1 MYAVIRTYPGNRE
14 LADAL
19 VENESDV
26 KRIISGIDG
35 FRAYYL
41 IKTGDGEAASISVF
55 DDRNGAEESSRQ
67 AGDWLRENLGNM
79 SISPPQVTAGEV
91 VISA

>member
-1 MYAVIRTYPGNRE
+1 MYAVIRSYPGNRE
-14 LADAL
+14 FADAL

-41 IKTGDGEAASISVF
+41 IKTDDGAASISVF

-79 SISPPQVTAGEV
+79 SIGPPGVTAGEV